1 MAASLGLFAVGI
13 NAQTGTLTD
22 LGTLLAGQK
31 NLTTFYAL
39 IQVCCASQWLR
50 NAETSA
56 NLCCNRNTPRFFY
69 NCLHIKVSRYVLP
82 SQSVLGTQLQELALM
97 VLLYQI
103 LAPNNDAFNKIPYSS
118 LNNAFKSNDQ
128 DVITN
133 VLEYHIL
140 QGTHLAAQL
149 VPGTP
154 TFLPTLLT
162 SPEWSNVT
170 GGQRVQNVAQAGN
183 VVVFVSGQGTRS
195 TLVQADLAFTGG
207 VVQIIDSLLIPPSN
221 VTQTTQAFNLTSFEG
236 ALYAGNKLPSISTTK
251 DVTIFAPNN
260 AAFQALGPAI
270 SSMTSDQ
277 IAAVM
282 DYHTV
287 DQIVYST
294 GLTNGTKLLSAQG
307 ENITILHAGN
317 NVYINSAQLLQAD
330 ILIANGVIH
339 MIDNV
344 LNPQGPGAQPNPNIA
359 SQAPVYASASSVS
372 NLPFTS
378 DIPCSTKCPVTATP
392 SSSGGAGAKTTA
404 TTSSVFS
411 SSSKGVGA
419 PMARETGL
427 HAAGLMVA
435 LGGAVMLL

>member
-1 MAASLGLFAVGI
+1 MV
-13 NAQTGTLTD
+13 
-22 LGTLLAGQK
+22 
-31 NLTTFYAL
+31 
-39 IQVCCASQWLR
+39 LR
-50 NAETSA
+50 NARTSA
-56 NLCCNRNTPRFFY
+56 NTCCNRNTLKFFY
-69 NCLHIKVSRYVLP
+69 NCLHIKGSRYVLP
-82 SQSVLGTQLQELALM
+82 SQSVLGTQLQELALI

-103 LAPNNDAFNKIPYSS
+103 LAPSNDAFNKIPYSS
-118 LNNAFKSNDQ
+118 LNDAFKANDQ

-154 TFLPTLLT
+154 TFIPTLLT
-162 SPEWSNVT
+162 SPEWNNVT
-170 GGQRVQNVAQAGN
+170 GGQVVQNIAQAGN
-183 VVVFVSGQGTRS
+183 VVVFVSGEGTRS
-195 TLVQADLAFTGG
+195 TLTQADLRFTGG
-207 VVQIIDSLLIPPSN
+207 VVQIIDSLLIPPTN
-221 VTQTTQAFNLTSFEG
+221 VTETTQAFNLTSFEG
-236 ALYAGNKLPSISTTK
+236 ALFAGNKINSISTTK
-251 DVTIFAPNN
+251 DVTIFAPDNE
-260 AAFQALGPAI
+260 AFQVLGPAI

-277 IAAVM
+277 IAEIM

-294 GLTNGTKLLSAQG
+294 GLTNNTKLLSAQG

-317 NVYINSAQLLQAD
+317 NVYINSAQLLQDD

-339 MIDNV
+339 IIDNV
-344 LNPQGPGAQPNPNIA
+344 LNPQGPGAKPNPVIA
-359 SQAPVYASASSVS
+359 SQAPVYAGASSVS

-392 SSSGGAGAKTTA
+392 SSSPAAKTTP
-404 TTSSVFS
+404 TSSSVFT
-411 SSSKGVGA
+411 SSSKGLGA

>member
-1 MAASLGLFAVGI
+1 MVS
-13 NAQTGTLTD
+13 
-22 LGTLLAGQK
+22 
-31 NLTTFYAL
+31 
-39 IQVCCASQWLR
+39 R
-50 NAETSA
+50 NARTSA
-56 NLCCNRNTPRFFY
+56 NPCCNRNTLKFCY
-69 NCLHIKVSRYVLP
+69 NCLHITESRYVLP

-97 VLLYQI
+97 ILLHQI

-118 LNNAFKSNDQ
+118 LNDAFKANNQ

-154 TFLPTLLT
+154 TFIPTLLT

-170 GGQRVQNVAQAGN
+170 GGQVVQNIAQAGN

-195 TLVQADLAFTGG
+195 TLTQADLKFTGG
-207 VVQIIDSLLIPPSN
+207 VVQIIDSLLIPPTN
-221 VTQTTQAFNLTSFEG
+221 ITQTTQAFNLTSFEG
-236 ALYAGNKLPSISTTK
+236 ALYAGDKINSTSNTK

-260 AAFQALGPAI
+260 EAFQVLGPAI

-277 IAAVM
+277 IAEIM

-339 MIDNV
+339 IIDNV
-344 LNPQGPGAQPNPNIA
+344 LNPQGPGAKPNPAIT
-359 SQAPVYASASSVS
+359 SQAPVYAGAASVT

-392 SSSGGAGAKTTA
+392 SSSAAAKA
-404 TTSSVFS
+404 TPTSTSVFT